1 LICLTPARLKD
12 YSRFFASIS
21 RLSLVTDLRFFCA
34 KSVATFRQPAIVA
47 HKQQGL
53 SRRATN
59 PLRERLWILRTWLS
73 YLHVRA
79 PVFLL
84 DHMHLVF

>member
-1 LICLTPARLKD
+1 LKWLAVVPVD
-12 YSRFFASIS
+12 VAAIAGM
-21 RLSLVTDLRFFCA
+21 LLR
-34 KSVATFRQPAIVA
+34 KTQIRSK

-59 PLRERLWILRTWLS
+59 PLRERLSILRTWLS